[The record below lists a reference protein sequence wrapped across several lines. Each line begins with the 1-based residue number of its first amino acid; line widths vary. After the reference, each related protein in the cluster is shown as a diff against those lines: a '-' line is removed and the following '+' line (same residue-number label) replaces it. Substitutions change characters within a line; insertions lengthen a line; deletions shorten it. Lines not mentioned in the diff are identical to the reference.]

1 MVKLKVKDMMCE
13 HCVNKIATALEA
25 ANIKNEINLDDK
37 TVSVD
42 VDKLQLLEVL
52 ETLEELGYSAE
63 RI

>member
-1 MVKLKVKDMMCE
+1 
-13 HCVNKIATALEA
+13 VNKIATALEA